1 MVTPTGTNSNKGR
14 GKKESFSAQ
23 NRSGDRYAQER
34 SIYLRFSVVFFLFA
48 LMTLIVVLRYAMLM
62 LNGDIAET
70 LISGSKPFAERGA
83 ILDRNGRI
91 LAMQTRLA
99 NISVWRPE
107 IKDLEVLSTTLGPLL
122 NLSQEEI
129 IRRIT
134 TASSDFLYLKKQV
147 DQATIQKMQ
156 SQRPLGG
163 VNIEPIVGR
172 IYPESTLASQII
184 GFVGDEGIGLEGIE
198 YAFESE
204 LAPNEERNGNQVI
217 LTIDANVQYILE
229 KIASQTLIENKAEAV
244 MLMAMDPRT
253 GDILGSASVPG
264 FNPNVLQDSNESG
277 RMNRPAIWAY
287 EPGSVFKVFSLA
299 ALIDSGAI
307 TGNST
312 FICNGRYERVTNLGE
327 RVLINCLGTHGRV
340 SAREIIRYS
349 CNAGAAYAADRLGA
363 DAFYKTLQDFGFGAR
378 VGTGNPGETTGVF
391 RSVDRWSARSK
402 PTIAMGQEISVSALQ
417 MIQAASAIANDGI
430 LVPPRMVSRIRSGDG
445 TAEQPFNPGTPRRI
459 LKPETAQLM
468 RSYMM
473 DVTSSTGTGWRAN
486 VGDLSLAVKT
496 GTAQYVDPS
505 TGAYSS
511 SDFIASCMAL
521 LPSEAPSLILYIVIV
536 KPQGESY
543 LGGRIA
549 APPIQQAAEALV
561 DYLGI
566 PRGRNP
572 QVNHS
577 GSITLPNEQLPLIEG
592 KVPNLIGY
600 AKRQLLPLL
609 LRDDLHLEITGD
621 GWVKRQSP
629 PPGTALQADTT
640 IILELE

>member
-1 MVTPTGTNSNKGR
+1 MFTTTGETGKRGR
-14 GKKESFSAQ
+14 GKKEPFPAQ
-23 NRSGDRYAQER
+23 NRYREQYDQGRITYQ
-34 SIYLRFSVVFFLFA
+34 RFLVVFFLFA
-48 LMTLIVVLRYAMLM
+48 LLTLIVVLRYAMLM
-62 LNGDIAET
+62 LNEDIPEN
-70 LISGSKPFAERGA
+70 LIRTTPFIERGT

-107 IKDLEVLSTTLGPLL
+107 IKDLEALSHTLEPML
-122 NLSQEEI
+122 NLSGDEI

-134 TASSDFLYLKKQV
+134 TASSDFIYLKKQV
-147 DQATIQKMQ
+147 DQATIQRIQ
-156 SQRPLGG
+156 NQLPLGG

-172 IYPESTLASQII
+172 IYPESDLASQII

-204 LAPNEERNGNQVI
+204 LAPNADRDGNQVI

-229 KIASQTLIENKAEAV
+229 TIATQTLRENKAEAV

-253 GDILGSASVPG
+253 GDILGSASAPG
-264 FNPNVLQDSNESG
+264 FNPNALQDSDEIS

-307 TGNST
+307 TENSI

-327 RVLINCLGTHGRV
+327 RILINCLGTHGRV
-340 SAREIIRYS
+340 SAREIIRFS

-363 DAFYKTLQDFGFGAR
+363 EAFYRTLQDFGFGSR

-391 RSVDRWSARSK
+391 RSVERWSDRSK
-402 PTIAMGQEISVSALQ
+402 PTIAIGQEISVSALQ

-430 LVPPRMVSRIRSGDG
+430 LVPPRIVSRIRSSDG
-445 TAEQPFNPGTPRRI
+445 STEQPYNPGTPRRI

-473 DVTSSTGTGWRAN
+473 DVTSSTGTGRRAN
-486 VGDLSLAVKT
+486 VEDLSLAVKT
-496 GTAQYVDPS
+496 GTAQFVDPA

-521 LPSEAPSLILYIVIV
+521 LPSEAPSLVLYIVIV

-549 APPIQQAAEALV
+549 APPIRQAAEALV

-577 GSITLPNEQLPLIEG
+577 GSITLPNEQIPLVEG
-592 KVPNLIGY
+592 KVPNLMGY

-609 LRDDLHLEITGD
+609 LRDDLHLEIQGD

-629 PPGTALQADTT
+629 PPGTPLNADTT
-640 IILELE
+640 IIVELE

>member
-1 MVTPTGTNSNKGR
+1 MATTTGRSSKRGR
-14 GKKESFSAQ
+14 EQKEPFPAQ
-23 NRSGDRYAQER
+23 NRYREQYDQER
-34 SIYLRFSVVFFLFA
+34 IIYQRFWVVFFLFA
-48 LMTLIVVLRYAMLM
+48 LITLTLVLRYAMLM
-62 LNGDIAET
+62 LNGNISEQ
-70 LISGSKPFAERGA
+70 LINPKPFAERGT

-107 IKDLEVLSTTLGPLL
+107 INDLEALSNTLGPLL
-122 NLSQEEI
+122 NLSSEEI
-129 IRRIT
+129 VRRIT
-134 TASSDFLYLKKQV
+134 TASSDFIYLKKQV
-147 DQATIQKMQ
+147 DQATIQKIQ
-156 SQRPLGG
+156 TQRSLGG

-172 IYPESTLASQII
+172 IYPESSLASQIV

-229 KIASQTLIENKAEAV
+229 KIATQTLIENKAEAV

-253 GDILGSASVPG
+253 GDILGSASAPG
-264 FNPNVLQDSNESG
+264 FNPNALHDSDEMS

-287 EPGSVFKVFSLA
+287 EPGSVFKIFSIS

-307 TGNST
+307 TGNSI

-327 RVLINCLGTHGRV
+327 RILINCLGTHGRV

-363 DAFYKTLQDFGFGAR
+363 DVFYRTIQDFGFGSR

-391 RSVDRWSARSK
+391 RSVERWSDRSK

-430 LVPPRMVSRIRSGDG
+430 LVPPRMVSRIRSSDG
-445 TAEQPFNPGTPRRI
+445 STEQPFNPGTPRRI

-468 RSYMM
+468 RSYMI
-473 DVTSSTGTGWRAN
+473 DVTSSTGTGRRAN
-486 VGDLSLAVKT
+486 VEDLSLAVKT
-496 GTAQYVDPS
+496 GTAQFVDPA
-505 TGAYSS
+505 TGTYSS

-521 LPSEAPSLILYIVIV
+521 LPSEAPSLVLYIVII

-549 APPIQQAAEALV
+549 APPIREAAEALV

-609 LRDDLHLEITGD
+609 LRDDLHLEIKGD

-629 PPGTALQADTT
+629 PPGTALTADTA